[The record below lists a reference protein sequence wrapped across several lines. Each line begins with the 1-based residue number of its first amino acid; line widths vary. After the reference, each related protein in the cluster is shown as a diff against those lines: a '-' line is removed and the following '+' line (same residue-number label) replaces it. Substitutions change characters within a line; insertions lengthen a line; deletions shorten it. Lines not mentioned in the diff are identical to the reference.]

1 MGLKQRIIPIKET
14 LKMKIAIGSDEK
26 NALTDEVIEE
36 LRKRDMEVELFGPL
50 ADKNEEW
57 AEVAEQV
64 AERVSEK
71 ECDQGIL
78 FCSTGTGVS
87 IAANKV
93 PGIRAALCTDSET
106 AAGARKWN
114 DANIL
119 AMSLRLISPD
129 VAKEILDAWFQSE
142 PDPSERENIEKVAG
156 IESKYRNRA
165 D

>member
-1 MGLKQRIIPIKET
+1 
-14 LKMKIAIGSDEK
+14 MKIAVGSDEK

-36 LRKRDMEVELFGPL
+36 LRRRDMEVELFGPL
-50 ADKNEEW
+50 ADKDVEW

-64 AERVSEK
+64 AERVSER

-87 IAANKV
+87 IAANKI
-93 PGIRAALCTDSET
+93 PGIRAALCTDSKT
-106 AAGARKWN
+106 AAGARMWN

-119 AMSLRLISPD
+119 ALSLRLVSPD

-142 PDPSERENIEKVAG
+142 PDPSEKENIEKVSR
-156 IESKYRNRA
+156 IESRYRNRTE
-165 D
+165 

>member
-1 MGLKQRIIPIKET
+1 MFFDLRKEAP
-14 LKMKIAIGSDEK
+14 KMKIAIGSDEK

-50 ADKNEEW
+50 ADEKVEW
-57 AEVAEQV
+57 TEVAEQV
-64 AERVSEK
+64 AERVSQK

-93 PGIRAALCTDSET
+93 PGIRAALCTDSKT
-106 AAGARKWN
+106 AAGARMWN

-119 AMSLRLISPD
+119 AMSLRLVSPD
-129 VAKEILDAWFQSE
+129 VAREILDAWFQSE

>member
-1 MGLKQRIIPIKET
+1 
-14 LKMKIAIGSDEK
+14 MKIAVGSDEK
-26 NALTDEVIEE
+26 NALTDEVIQE

-50 ADKNEEW
+50 ADENVEW

-64 AERVSEK
+64 AEKVSEK

-93 PGIRAALCTDSET
+93 PGIRAALCTDSKT
-106 AAGARKWN
+106 AAGARMWN

-119 AMSLRLISPD
+119 ALSLRLVSPD
-129 VAKEILDAWFQSE
+129 VAKEILDAWFQSK
-142 PDPSERENIEKVAG
+142 PDPSERENIEKVSR
-156 IESKYRNRA
+156 IESRYRNRA
-165 D
+165 K

>member
-1 MGLKQRIIPIKET
+1 MFSHPRKET
-14 LKMKIAIGSDEK
+14 LKMKIAVGSDEK

-36 LRKRDMEVELFGPL
+36 LRKKDMEVELFGPL
-50 ADKNEEW
+50 ADENVEW
-57 AEVAEQV
+57 AEVAQQV
-64 AERVSEK
+64 AERVSGK

-93 PGIRAALCTDSET
+93 PGIRAALCTDSKT
-106 AAGARKWN
+106 AAGARMWN

-119 AMSLRLISPD
+119 AMSLRLVSPD
-129 VAKEILDAWFQSE
+129 VAREILDAWFRSE

-156 IESKYRNRA
+156 IESKYRDRA

>member
-1 MGLKQRIIPIKET
+1 
-14 LKMKIAIGSDEK
+14 MKIAVGSDEK
-26 NALTDEVIEE
+26 NALTDEVIEQ
-36 LRKRDMEVELFGPL
+36 LRKRDIEIELYGPL
-50 ADKNEEW
+50 ADKNIEW

-71 ECDQGIL
+71 KCDQGIL

-93 PGIRAALCTDSET
+93 PGIRAALCTDSKT
-106 AAGARKWN
+106 AAGARMWN

-119 AMSLRLISPD
+119 AMSLRLISSD
-129 VAKEILDAWFQSE
+129 VAKEILDAWFQSK

-156 IESKYRNRA
+156 IESKYRNQKN
-165 D
+165 

>member
-1 MGLKQRIIPIKET
+1 
-14 LKMKIAIGSDEK
+14 MKIAVGSDEK

-50 ADKNEEW
+50 ADENVEW

-64 AERVSEK
+64 AEKVSEK
-71 ECDQGIL
+71 KCDQGIL

-93 PGIRAALCTDSET
+93 PGIRAALCTDSRT
-106 AAGARKWN
+106 AAGARMWN

-119 AMSLRLISPD
+119 ALSLRLISSD
-129 VAKEILDAWFQSE
+129 VAKEILDAWFQSK
-142 PDPSERENIEKVAG
+142 PDPSERENIEKVSR
-156 IESKYRNRA
+156 IESRYRNRA
-165 D
+165 E

>member
-1 MGLKQRIIPIKET
+1 
-14 LKMKIAIGSDEK
+14 MKIAVGSDEK
-26 NALTDEVIEE
+26 NALTDEVVEE

-50 ADKNEEW
+50 ADQNVEW

-64 AERVSEK
+64 AKRVSEK

-93 PGIRAALCTDSET
+93 PGIRAALCTDSKT
-106 AAGARKWN
+106 AAGARMWN

-119 AMSLRLISPD
+119 ALSLRLVSPD
-129 VAKEILDAWFQSE
+129 VAKEILDAWFQSK
-142 PDPSERENIEKVAG
+142 PDPSERENIEKVSR
-156 IESKYRNRA
+156 IESRYRNRA

>member
-1 MGLKQRIIPIKET
+1 MLFDLRKET
-14 LKMKIAIGSDEK
+14 TEMKIAVGSDEK

-93 PGIRAALCTDSET
+93 PGIRAALCTDSKT
-106 AAGARKWN
+106 AAGARMWN

-119 AMSLRLISPD
+119 AMSLRLISPS

-156 IESKYRNRA
+156 IESKYRDRA

>member
-1 MGLKQRIIPIKET
+1 
-14 LKMKIAIGSDEK
+14 MKIAVGSDEK
-26 NALTDEVIEE
+26 NALTDEVIQE

-50 ADKNEEW
+50 ADENVEW

-106 AAGARKWN
+106 AAGARMWN

-119 AMSLRLISPD
+119 AMSLRLISSD
-129 VAKEILDAWFQSE
+129 VAKEILDAWFQSK
-142 PDPSERENIEKVAG
+142 PDPSERENIEKVSR
-156 IESKYRNRA
+156 IESRYRNRA
-165 D
+165 K

>member
-1 MGLKQRIIPIKET
+1 
-14 LKMKIAIGSDEK
+14 MKIAVGSDEK
-26 NALTDEVIEE
+26 NALTDEVIQE

-50 ADKNEEW
+50 ADENVEW

-64 AERVSEK
+64 AEKVSEK

-106 AAGARKWN
+106 AAGARMWN

-119 AMSLRLISPD
+119 ALSLRLISSD
-129 VAKEILDAWFQSE
+129 VAKEILDAWFQSK
-142 PDPSERENIEKVAG
+142 PDPSEKENIEKVSR
-156 IESKYRNRA
+156 IESRYRNRA
-165 D
+165 K

>member
-1 MGLKQRIIPIKET
+1 
-14 LKMKIAIGSDEK
+14 MKIAIGSDEK

-36 LRKRDMEVELFGPL
+36 LRRRDMEVELFGPL
-50 ADKNEEW
+50 ADENVEW

-64 AERVSEK
+64 AEKVSKK
-71 ECDQGIL
+71 EYDQGIL

-93 PGIRAALCTDSET
+93 PGIRAALCTDSKT

-119 AMSLRLISPD
+119 AMSLRLVSPD

-142 PDPSERENIEKVAG
+142 PDPSEAENIEKVAT

>member
-1 MGLKQRIIPIKET
+1 MFFDLRKET
-14 LKMKIAIGSDEK
+14 PEMKIAVGSDEK
-26 NALTDEVIEE
+26 NALTDQVIEE
-36 LRKRDMEVELFGPL
+36 LRKRDMEIELFGPL
-50 ADKNEEW
+50 ADKNVEW

-71 ECDQGIL
+71 ECEQGIL

-93 PGIRAALCTDSET
+93 PGIRAALCTDSKT
-106 AAGARKWN
+106 AAGARMWN

-119 AMSLRLISPD
+119 AMSLRLVSPD
-129 VAKEILDAWFQSE
+129 VAKEILDAWFRSK
-142 PDPSERENIEKVAG
+142 PDPSEKENIEKVTG

>member
-1 MGLKQRIIPIKET
+1 
-14 LKMKIAIGSDEK
+14 MKIAIGSDEK
-26 NALTDEVIEE
+26 NALTDEVIKE

-50 ADKNEEW
+50 ADKDVEW
-57 AEVAEQV
+57 AEVAEEV
-64 AERVSEK
+64 AERVSGK

-93 PGIRAALCTDSET
+93 PGIRAALCTDSKT
-106 AAGARKWN
+106 AAGARMWN

-142 PDPSERENIEKVAG
+142 PDPSEKENIEKVAG
-156 IESKYRNRA
+156 IESKYRSWA

>member
-1 MGLKQRIIPIKET
+1 
-14 LKMKIAIGSDEK
+14 MKIAVGSDEK
-26 NALTDEVIEE
+26 NALTDEVIQE

-50 ADKNEEW
+50 ADENVEW

-93 PGIRAALCTDSET
+93 PGIRAALCTDSKT
-106 AAGARKWN
+106 AAGARMWN

-119 AMSLRLISPD
+119 ALSLRLISSD
-129 VAKEILDAWFQSE
+129 VAKEILDAWFRSK
-142 PDPSERENIEKVAG
+142 PDPSERENIEKVSR
-156 IESKYRNRA
+156 IESRYRNRA
-165 D
+165 K

>member
-1 MGLKQRIIPIKET
+1 MLPPYYGIDYMKMDRHVFRSEEGDP
-14 LKMKIAIGSDEK
+14 KMKIAVGSDEK

-93 PGIRAALCTDSET
+93 PGIRAALCTDSKT
-106 AAGARKWN
+106 AAGARMWN
-114 DANIL
+114 
-119 AMSLRLISPD
+119 
-129 VAKEILDAWFQSE
+129 
-142 PDPSERENIEKVAG
+142 EREHTCHEPASCIP
-156 IESKYRNRA
+156 
-165 D
+165 